1 MNDQVD
7 EGVGVSEAQNS
18 NIIARQKNANQER
31 SKNDKRLSKS
41 KSVRATPKE
50 LQSNEVLRQVNEL
63 NSMAI
68 ESPVNVH
75 RRKRYSPRH
84 EERKLGNLSGRRTR
98 SHQFDL
104 SSPQTQSMPPGLNE
118 Q

>member
-18 NIIARQKNANQER
+18 NVIVRQKNER

-41 KSVRATPKE
+41 KSVRATPKQ

-84 EERKLGNLSGRRTR
+84 EEHKSGNLSSRRTR

-104 SSPQTQSMPPGLNE
+104 PNPQTQSMPPGLNE